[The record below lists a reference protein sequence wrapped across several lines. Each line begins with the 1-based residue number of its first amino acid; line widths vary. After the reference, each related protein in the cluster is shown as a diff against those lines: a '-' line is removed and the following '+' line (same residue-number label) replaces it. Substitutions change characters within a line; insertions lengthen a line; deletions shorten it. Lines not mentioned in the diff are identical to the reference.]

1 MFAGIRLAFVQVIA
15 TTAIGAIVTNG
26 GGLGRFVVD
35 GFALGRAGR
44 AEVLAGALLLAG
56 LTLLADAAVAAAE
69 RRLIPAGVRGDSSVA
84 RVANQG
90 GAAG

>member
-1 MFAGIRLAFVQVIA
+1 
-15 TTAIGAIVTNG
+15 
-26 GGLGRFVVD
+26 
-35 GFALGRAGR
+35 
-44 AEVLAGALLLAG
+44 VLAGALLLAG